1 MSQPADGVRH
11 DPAPRMVLPYVLAGV
26 LAAAACQTWF
36 RPGRFIAT
44 GDIPPLLGSGVHDG
58 STALWGH
65 SLGGAGRPSYQ
76 ISGFIP
82 ALLSG
87 VVERLGGSDLLAQ
100 RLLYTVLF
108 TGAAVGVAY
117 FAAGFTRR
125 PAAVLVAGVVGVFNP
140 YLMTSVPNPVTLL
153 ALGVSAALGGMVV
166 RAARGH
172 AASPI
177 WFAAATL
184 GWSYVAQNPPFLV
197 LGMLWVVVVALS
209 GSALVGP
216 GGTRRAMRLLL
227 RATPWALVMNLWWLV
242 PAAITLGGGAGVAAV
257 TDVREWVWTHA
268 RSSLV
273 NVLRLNAGWGWDYEE
288 YFPYSA
294 SLDQP
299 VLVAAS
305 LVVPVVCL
313 SAPLLTR
320 GRARRT
326 SAVLALTVL
335 GVVVLGTGLHAP
347 LGTMNQWLFDHV
359 PGYWLFREPAAKLGV
374 PLVLLYGALL
384 ALVTEAV
391 LDRRRLPGGR
401 QLAVVGL
408 VGTLAAV
415 AASSYPLWTGRV
427 IPDDRSVL
435 PSAHVALP
443 DEWRAAAEFVNGA
456 RQPGKALVL
465 PLADFYQMP
474 TTWGYYGTDVIAE
487 SLVRRPAVTRP
498 GGYLEAS
505 PGFRQLVEATEK
517 ALLLG
522 DVALVPRLLQSLG
535 VSHVLLRHDFDRDFP
550 GRRIPDPNRLA
561 AGLRDVPGL
570 RMARPSPVVSV
581 YEVGGRTG
589 MVQAYSDVVE
599 ARGSLATALVA
610 TAPPNQAVVAADSA
624 PGRSRRWTWVGQ
636 ADRSVLRL
644 PSAGVYRTV
653 VTPAS
658 TALYVVR
665 SATSESG
672 RSLSLS
678 PVEGVSLGGRELPVP
693 GRNVIPLPERA
704 VAVRI
709 GDELVPLSNT
719 ERVVSAS
726 GETPVE
732 LLGPTAAASPIT
744 SFGAVA
750 DCYAVDSHPPSVTGI
765 SVRAIE
771 GEPTGMELRARSHSA
786 CVSAELGRHT
796 PGTAYRLRFDYRGVA
811 GDSPRACLWQSGVDR
826 CATLPP
832 LERSAG
838 WTGFDALVNPAPGTE
853 ELTLFFY
860 ADGAEPI
867 ETVTQYRAATFE
879 RLKPLDAPT
888 ALNLRS
894 TTTDLTLST
903 GPQEVRTRRSSGMP
917 KLEPFSPVEDC
928 HAYDDMTA
936 GAAGLRAEPLRAEPQ
951 PAVRLRAR
959 HHSACVE
966 AAVDAFAGPE
976 PYRLSFSYRT
986 RTGEAART
994 CLWQEGLDRCV
1005 PMDALER
1012 SRSWERFEAT
1022 VTPELGTTGLRIFL
1036 YADGTGKGE
1045 TVTEYRGVRLTPA
1058 SSYSV
1063 VVSPLVKPATVPL
1076 VTVEEQSPER
1086 HSLRLRGG
1094 RGPFMLV
1101 LADSFHPGWKIK
1113 GLPKGTRAVHL
1124 AADGYANGWLI
1135 DGPVQGRVVIE
1146 FEPGEAAEFAR
1157 RGSLAG
1163 GLAAIGAV
1171 AIGRGRRRLRSVPS
1185 DATYSPSG
1193 GSAAED
1199 VADGPTRRSWL
1210 LGAGVALLVGAVVS
1224 VTTRR
1229 PAAADALLLA
1239 SFTVL
1244 AAGYAGELS
1253 WRRWRKRGPTFGRA
1267 AGAMPT
1273 AGSTSPTRSA
1283 HPRPTSHRSR
1293 RRNRA
1298 RRRAQELSRGKGS
1311 RAS

>member
-1 MSQPADGVRH
+1 M
-11 DPAPRMVLPYVLAGV
+11 LPYVLAGV
-26 LAAAACQTWF
+26 LAAVACQTWF

-44 GDIPPLLGSGVHDG
+44 GDIPPLLGSGMHDG
-58 STALWGH
+58 SSALWGH
-65 SLGGAGRPSYQ
+65 SLGGAGSPSYQ
-76 ISGFIP
+76 ISGFMP
-82 ALLSG
+82 ALFSG
-87 VVERLGGSDLLAQ
+87 AVERLGGSDLLAQ

-117 FAAGFTRR
+117 FAAAFTRR
-125 PAAVLVAGVVGVFNP
+125 PAAVLVAGVVGAFNP
-140 YLMTSVPNPVTLL
+140 FLMTTVPNPITLL
-153 ALGVSAALGGMVV
+153 ALAVSAALGGMVV
-166 RAARGH
+166 RTASGRPT
-172 AASPI
+172 SPI

-197 LGMLWVVVVALS
+197 LCVLWVVVMALFA
-209 GSALVGP
+209 SALIGP

-257 TDVREWVWTHA
+257 TDVREWAWTHA

-273 NVLRLNAGWGWDYEE
+273 NVLRLNAGWGWDYEA
-288 YFPYSA
+288 YFPYS
-294 SLDQP
+294 SRLDQP
-299 VLVAAS
+299 LLVAAS
-305 LVVPVVCL
+305 LVVPMVCL

-326 SAVLALTVL
+326 SAVLALGVL
-335 GVVVLGTGLHAP
+335 GVVLLGTGLHAP

-391 LDRRRLPGGR
+391 LDRRRLRGSR

-408 VGTLAAV
+408 VCTLAAV

-427 IPDDRSVL
+427 IPDERSVL
-435 PSAHVALP
+435 PSAHVNLP
-443 DEWRAAAEFVNGA
+443 DEWRAAAEFVNAA

-561 AGLRDVPGL
+561 SGLRDVPNL

-589 MVQAYSDVVE
+589 LVQAYSNVVE
-599 ARGSLATALVA
+599 ARGSLPAALVA
-610 TAPPNQAVVAADSA
+610 TAPPNQAVVAADRA
-624 PGRSRRWTWVGQ
+624 PDRSRRWAWVGQ
-636 ADRSVLRL
+636 ADRSVLQL
-644 PSAGVYRTV
+644 PSAGVYRAV
-653 VTPAS
+653 VTAAS
-658 TALYVVR
+658 TALYVVK
-665 SATSESG
+665 SAASESG

-678 PVEGVSLGGRELPVP
+678 PVEGVSLGTRELPVP
-693 GRNVIPLPERA
+693 GHNVIPLPERA

-709 GDELVPLSNT
+709 GDELVPISNV
-719 ERVVSAS
+719 ERVVAAS

-732 LLGPTAAASPIT
+732 LLGPTAPPSPIT

-750 DCYAVDSHPPSVTGI
+750 DCHAVDSRPPSVTGI

-796 PGTAYRLRFDYRGVA
+796 PGAAYRLRFEHRGVA
-811 GDSPRACLWQSGVDR
+811 GNPPRACLWQAGVDR

-832 LERSAG
+832 VERSAG
-838 WTGFDALVNPAPGTE
+838 WTGFDALVNPAPGTQG
-853 ELTLFFY
+853 LTLFLY
-860 ADGAEPI
+860 ADGADPI
-867 ETVTQYRAATFE
+867 ETVTQYRAATVE
-879 RLKPLDAPT
+879 RMEPLDAPT
-888 ALNLRS
+888 ALNFQS

-903 GPQEVRTRRSSGMP
+903 GPQELRMQRSSGVP
-917 KLEPFSPVEDC
+917 KLRPFSSVEDC
-928 HAYDDMTA
+928 HAHDEMTA
-936 GAAGLRAEPLRAEPQ
+936 EAAGLRAEPLRAGPR

-959 HHSACVE
+959 HHSACVK
-966 AAVDAFAGPE
+966 AAVDPFAGAE

-986 RTGEAART
+986 RKGEAART
-994 CLWQEGLDRCV
+994 CLWQEGLGRCI
-1005 PMDALER
+1005 PMAALER
-1012 SRSWERFEAT
+1012 SSSWNHFDAT
-1022 VTPELGTTGLRIFL
+1022 VTPELGATGLQLFL
-1036 YADGTGKGE
+1036 YADGSGTGE

-1058 SSYSV
+1058 SAYSV
-1063 VVSPLVKPATVPL
+1063 VVSPVVRTTTAPL
-1076 VTVEEQSPER
+1076 VIVEEQSPGR
-1086 HSLRLRGG
+1086 HLLRLRGG
-1094 RGPFMLV
+1094 SGPFMLV
-1101 LADSFHPGWKIK
+1101 LADSFHTGWKIK
-1113 GLPKGTRAVHL
+1113 GLPEGTRADHL
-1124 AADGYANGWLI
+1124 AVDGYANGWLI
-1135 DGPVQGRVVIE
+1135 DRPVQGRVMIE
-1146 FEPGEAAEFAR
+1146 FEPGEAAEHAR
-1157 RGSLAG
+1157 RSSLAA

-1171 AIGRGRRRLRSVPS
+1171 AIGRGGRRLRSVRS
-1185 DATYSPSG
+1185 DATHSPPD
-1193 GSAAED
+1193 GSATEE
-1199 VADGPTRRSWL
+1199 VADGARRRSWL
-1210 LGAGVALLVGAVVS
+1210 LRGGVALLVGAVIS
-1224 VTTRR
+1224 VAARR
-1229 PAAADALLLA
+1229 PAVANALLLA

-1244 AAGYAGELS
+1244 GAGYAGELL
-1253 WRRWRKRGPTFGRA
+1253 WRRWRKRRPTFGRT

-1273 AGSTSPTRSA
+1273 AGSTSATRSIP
-1283 HPRPTSHRSR
+1283 PRPTSHRSR

-1298 RRRAQELSRGKGS
+1298 RRRAQELSRGEGS